1 MIIFAICGKSAAGKD
16 TLTNRVSKKLKIP
29 KVISCTTRPKRKNE
43 IDGVDYKFINSQTMK
58 ELKNNN
64 KLANYTSYKV
74 VENQIWEYAYLKEDI
89 EKYDKCL
96 MILNPEGLRTIEEE
110 YGSRKNVKIV
120 KILID
125 APLETRIIRSL
136 DRNGKDTNSIVE
148 IIRRAIADEK
158 DFENIKPNHK
168 IDTTKPTAY
177 LKFVEIVRR
186 ELGNQL
192 LNNFRRAFKNDPMRF
207 LGGR

>member
-16 TLTNRVSKKLKIP
+16 TLTNRISKKLKIP
-29 KVISCTTRPKRKNE
+29 KIISCTTRPKRPNE
-43 IDGVDYKFINSQTMK
+43 VDGIDYKFINSQTMK
-58 ELKNNN
+58 ELKDNN
-64 KLANYTSYKV
+64 KLANHTSYKV

-125 APLETRIIRSL
+125 APLETRVIRSL

-158 DFENIKPNHK
+158 DFKNIKPNHK
-168 IDTTKPTAY
+168 IDTTKPIAY

-186 ELGNQL
+186 ELGNHL
-192 LNNFRRAFKNDPMRF
+192 LNNFRRDFKNDPMKF